1 MRCCKLITGFP
12 EVVFSSPWSYA
23 QWTWEWMCWLSA
35 VLLMAMVQEVAAA
48 LAPLPFFWLLQS
60 LLWNFLSLLSYTCN
74 LWPQIQPHI
83 WHETYCVCSQWTS
96 YMLRDMHVLRA
107 LSPWVLHQGGCV
119 TWSISRIWAA
129 RQCDWC
135 TTNCVFKAL
144 DLERFPPW
152 KLDSM

>member
-83 WHETYCVCSQWTS
+83 LHETYCVCSQWTS

-107 LSPWVLHQGGCV
+107 LSPWELKSFTRVAVLHDQSVEFELPGSV
-119 TWSISRIWAA
+119 TDVPLI
-129 RQCDWC
+129 
-135 TTNCVFKAL
+135 VFSKH
-144 DLERFPPW
+144 W
-152 KLDSM
+152 I